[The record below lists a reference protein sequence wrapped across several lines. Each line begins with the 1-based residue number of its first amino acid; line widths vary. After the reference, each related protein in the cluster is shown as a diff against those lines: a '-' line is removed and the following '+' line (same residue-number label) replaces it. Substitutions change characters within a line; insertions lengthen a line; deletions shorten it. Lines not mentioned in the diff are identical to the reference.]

1 MAPSCCHR
9 RKRGSCFWGTT
20 NTVHAASPRHARG
33 TAISRWFCILLL
45 VPRPRVTRGG
55 HGWGSGTWWDG
66 EWYGA
71 GGPGDSTRCKIELQR
86 VSEPKRRASGLGEA
100 VHHHSH
106 HHHHL
111 PQHAPPPSPGP
122 CQQGCDSSQPANCA
136 KGIGGEGQVRRRP
149 LPRRATSSKDV
160 DGRKEL
166 LMRWCGSTGK
176 ARSVRRASTWT
187 STATGCMV
195 L

>member
-1 MAPSCCHR
+1 MAPSCCHQR
-9 RKRGSCFWGTT
+9 PAKKRAMFLGYDRHTLCCQPAARQRHCYIEMVLYLVAG
-20 NTVHAASPRHARG
+20 AASKSDQG
-33 TAISRWFCILLL
+33 WTWLGIWDL
-45 VPRPRVTRGG
+45 V
-55 HGWGSGTWWDG
+55 GWGVVWGQ
-66 EWYGA
+66 

-100 VHHHSH
+100 VHHHH
-106 HHHHL
+106 LL
-111 PQHAPPPSPGP
+111 PQHAPPLGP

-149 LPRRATSSKDV
+149 PRRATSSKDV
-160 DGRKEL
+160 DGRKKL

-187 STATGCMV
+187 SPATGCMV